1 MAEIDPLPD
10 VAEGLIN
17 PPQEEYAPD
26 QDMMEIDDH
35 LLDIPDS
42 DSSEDLIGPP
52 LPPLYPQP
60 AQLQAPLL
68 PIPVQPPH
76 VQPLPVQPPPVQPP
90 PPPPQQEHQQI
101 DNLCVAVNN
110 CGIQV
115 EHVVRQ
121 NVQSVDRFAIVLAD
135 FSCGETV
142 FVYEGV
148 EIRWVK
154 QVNSSIVETTAAVAR
169 FFDEQT
175 PKLLVVSCY
184 AQYLDVLPISVIM
197 DHLRMIIHKAER
209 NPIHSLCISSM
220 PFKPSQE
227 AFWLSILEINSFI
240 KNSNLSLNQ
249 CPLSLHRASLTHVPK
264 INALGVNGA
273 MWKEK
278 VEGYELG
285 STLSTAGVKK
295 HKQWI
300 SRHIVHGLRNPIGF
314 SVSSEQKD
322 VLPIKLQDT
331 PGFKLPKFKAMIKR
345 LGTYEDRPL
354 QDIKQ
359 HNRRLPRQRQPYQR
373 QRQRQQNKGE
383 SQDLRPKLQS
393 IVKRRNSRAMS
404 SVSMASSSGCS
415 SASSAASCHT
425 HERIQE
431 LEKQLDNL
439 RAESLLREEK
449 YIKRVDHLNVELDN
463 QNEHRRAAEYKV
475 FQIEEDYR
483 FMKETNTRLRDF
495 KDEWKQARQ
504 ELQDLQAK
512 KNKRNQ

>member
-1 MAEIDPLPD
+1 MAEMDPLPD

-17 PPQEEYAPD
+17 PQEEYAPD
-26 QDMMEIDDH
+26 VHMMEIDDH

-42 DSSEDLIGPP
+42 DSSEDLVGPP

-60 AQLQAPLL
+60 AQLQPPLI
-68 PIPVQPPH
+68 PIPVHPPPVQPPP
-76 VQPLPVQPPPVQPP
+76 VQPLPVQPP
-90 PPPPQQEHQQI
+90 PPPPQQEQQQI
-101 DNLCVAVNN
+101 DNLCAAVNN
-110 CGIQV
+110 CDIQV
-115 EHVVRQ
+115 EHVAQ
-121 NVQSVDRFAIVLAD
+121 HNAQSVERFAIVLAD

-142 FVYEGV
+142 FEYQGV
-148 EIRWVK
+148 QIRWVK

-175 PKLLVVSCY
+175 PKLLVLSCY
-184 AQYLDVLPISVIM
+184 SQYLDVLPISVIM
-197 DHLRMIIHKAER
+197 DHLRMIIHKSER

-249 CPLSLHRASLTHVPK
+249 CPLSLHRASLNHVPK

-278 VEGYELG
+278 VEGYDLG

-300 SRHIVHGLRNPIGF
+300 SRHIVHGLRNSIGF
-314 SVSSEQKD
+314 SVSSEKD

-345 LGTYEDRPL
+345 LGTFEDRPL

-359 HNRRLPRQRQPYQR
+359 KNRRLPKQRQPYQR
-373 QRQRQQNKGE
+373 QRQRQQYG
-383 SQDLRPKLQS
+383 QDLRPKLQS

-404 SVSMASSSGCS
+404 SVSTASSSGCS

-425 HERIQE
+425 QDRIQE

-439 RAESLLREEK
+439 RSESLLREEK
-449 YIKRVDHLNVELDN
+449 YIKRVDLLNVELDN
-463 QNEHRRAAEYKV
+463 QNQHRRAAENKV

-512 KNKRNQ
+512 KNERNQ